1 MSEVEIALRYAPEAP
16 ETYDLCPVCKKPIT
30 KGKGCPYEIDDP
42 GMSDEEAEA
51 LASLTD

>member
-1 MSEVEIALRYAPEAP
+1 MSDAEIALRYAKEEPEL
-16 ETYDLCPVCKKPIT
+16 ES
-30 KGKGCPYEIDDP
+30 DDP